1 MIHTQFQTTNQ
12 SLTHPID
19 NWGWQRN
26 FRVWGAQGG
35 IFGARKKLPNNFG
48 VFTEN
53 VPLNGSG
60 PVRGLLLQ
68 RRKDSDPN
76 RKRLGGGIST
86 FPNLRREEWQSL
98 AKKNRQLR

>member
-1 MIHTQFQTTNQ
+1 M
-12 SLTHPID
+12 
-19 NWGWQRN
+19 
-26 FRVWGAQGG
+26 
-35 IFGARKKLPNNFG
+35 PNNFG

-98 AKKNRQLR
+98 AKKTVSFVDRGAAEEEEVTHILRHSL